1 MEPLKTL
8 NKYIEVLVDEY
19 PVPITQ
25 SELANKSSVTKSAVS
40 KIRGRLLELCDMRII
55 AYERK
60 MVLKSDFETLAKVFH
75 LYFLQ
80 SNVQKLFESKYTE
93 AVLNEA
99 QIYEKLAEKLESFS
113 FSKYFNRDDINWAI
127 NLVLQNV
134 SSFHIQKDAFSAIA
148 SVVGSE
154 IEDEDITEIVP
165 YFQLATKLLTNFE
178 ITLENEVEL
187 KKTLMLRDKAYFF
200 IKNNLKRI
208 LAKLEFVQEIEDSEE
223 RHARANLLH
232 ALAEHYMNKIFK
244 QVTEHIQQQAEG
256 KGIPFLTDYNKF
268 GALFKMSAGR

>member
-1 MEPLKTL
+1 MESLKTL
-8 NKYIEVLVDEY
+8 NKYIEVLVNEY

-40 KIRGRLLELCDMRII
+40 KIRSRLLELCDMRII

-80 SNVQKLFESKYTE
+80 SNVQKLFESKYTK
-93 AVLNEA
+93 AVLDEA
-99 QIYEKLAEKLESFS
+99 QIYEELAKKLEPFL
-113 FSKYFNRDDINWAI
+113 FSKYFNKDDINWAI

-134 SSFHIQKDAFSAIA
+134 SSFQIRKDAFSAIA
-148 SVVGSE
+148 SVIGSE
-154 IEDEDITEIVP
+154 IEDEDIIEIVP
-165 YFQLATKLLTNFE
+165 YIQLATKLLTSFE

-187 KKTLMLRDKAYFF
+187 KKTLLLRDKTYFF
-200 IKNNLKRI
+200 IKNNLKKI
-208 LAKLEFVQEIEDSEE
+208 LAELEVVKEIEDSEE
-223 RHARANLLH
+223 KHARTNLLYVI
-232 ALAEHYMNKIFK
+232 AEHYMNKIFR
-244 QVTEHIQQQAEG
+244 QVTEHIQQQSEG
-256 KGIPFLTDYNKF
+256 KGIPFLTDYTKI